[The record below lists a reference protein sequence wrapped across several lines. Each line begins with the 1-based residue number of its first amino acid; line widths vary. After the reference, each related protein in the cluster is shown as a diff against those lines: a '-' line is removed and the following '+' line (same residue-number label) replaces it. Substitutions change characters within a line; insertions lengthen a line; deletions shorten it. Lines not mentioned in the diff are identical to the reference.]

1 MPWKGRAAGS
11 SHWSNEGETRR
22 AWVQIPPA
30 PPPSVGGV
38 VPTNIAVVRS
48 LDKDVRRAVKY
59 TLDSLGLFWEEVE
72 EPDPLRHSIAIF
84 PESTEFVPITIPS
97 IFIGE
102 TALSYYGGEK
112 KEVENSPPEPASFFY
127 VSKIRIPY
135 FGVKYELNGDKLLR
149 QAPLYAKD
157 GNLLLGYDFFRNVS
171 YFLKG
176 GESSLKIRSIKSSDK
191 RFNPQ
196 VLEEIRGTPPSI
208 PIVDVHAKFLL
219 SAILLLHKREGFPL
233 IMKKVEPSGY
243 NGALSISVPVFRTG
257 RSRFRLNPFKK
268 AESWV
273 ESLAKH
279 ADPLSFFV
287 GRGDDY
293 TPPKVKDL
301 LLSLEENGHEVG
313 LLASLRASIDHMTI
327 SDEYEEL
334 TSIIKRGNVGIR
346 FKGII
351 STLIDAWKSAAYV
364 QSSYVLA
371 GELSTGIGFLL
382 GMGYPFKPDDLVWN
396 IPVIA
401 RVATTEFAKKVASFV
416 AKWECIV
423 DADALNDLSAISL
436 VRNAQ
441 ERGIWI
447 TTPVEMIERFKS
459 VSEVK
464 GVFRYDR
471 KYLEGKMT
479 AYSDIKDLQLRIISP
494 EGKDIFLKV
503 DLEGNRPKEVNVPV

>member
-1 MPWKGRAAGS
+1 MRGRPVGRGFK
-11 SHWSNEGETRR
+11 SHR
-22 AWVQIPPA
+22 PHHLPL
-30 PPPSVGGV
+30 GGV

-48 LDKDVRRAVKY
+48 SDKNVRNAIKY

-72 EPDPLRHSIAIF
+72 EPDPLRHSVAIF
-84 PESTEFVPITIPS
+84 PELTEFVPVTIPS

-127 VSKIRIPY
+127 VNKVKVPY
-135 FGVKYELNGDKLLR
+135 FGIKYELSGDKILR

-157 GNLLLGYDFFRNVS
+157 GNLLLGYDLFRNIS
-171 YFLKG
+171 YFLRG
-176 GESSLKIRSIKSSDK
+176 GESSLKVRGIKSNDK
-191 RFNPQ
+191 RLNPQ
-196 VLEEIRGTPPSI
+196 VLEEVRGIPPSI
-208 PIVDVHAKFLL
+208 PIVDIHARFLL

-233 IMKKVEPSGY
+233 IMKKTPPSGY
-243 NGALSISVPVFRTG
+243 NGALSISIPVFKTERP
-257 RSRFRLNPFKK
+257 RFRFNPFKK
-268 AESWV
+268 SESWV
-273 ESLAKH
+273 RRLARH

-301 LLSLEENGHEVG
+301 LLFLEENGHEVG
-313 LLASLRASIDHMTI
+313 LLASLRASIDHMAM
-327 SDEYEEL
+327 SEEYEEL

-346 FKGII
+346 FRGII

-371 GELSTGIGFLL
+371 GELSTGIGFSL
-382 GMGYPFKPDDLVWN
+382 GIGYPFKPDNLVWN
-396 IPVIA
+396 IPVVA
-401 RVATTEFAKKVASFV
+401 RVTTTDSARKVASFV
-416 AKWECIV
+416 AKWECLV
-423 DADALNDLSAISL
+423 DADALNELSAISL
-436 VRNAQ
+436 ARNAQ
-441 ERGIWI
+441 ERNIWV

-471 KYLEGKMT
+471 KYLEGKIT
-479 AYSDIKDLQLRIISP
+479 AYSNIKDLQLRIISP
-494 EGKDIFLKV
+494 EGKDVFLKV
-503 DLEGNRPKEVNVPV
+503 DLEENRPKEINIPV